1 MSELKGILKTRRD
14 FYAFLC
20 RMYLEEPARELADDL
35 VNERLFFP
43 DPKALE
49 LNADLSAGF
58 RELREFMERSKGK
71 TVAEL
76 QEELRDEY
84 TRLFI
89 LPHGHSVQPYE
100 SWWIDGKLMG
110 NSLLKVK
117 SEYREA
123 GIAKSRDYPELDD
136 HIAFELKFMQY
147 LCEEE
152 LSATDNNERMFECL
166 NLQKEFFDEHL
177 LKWVP
182 AFCDGL
188 YEWEMSKFFK
198 GIAKITKGFI
208 LLDTMV
214 IRELLET
221 M

>member
-1 MSELKGILKTRRD
+1 MSKTEEILKTRRD

-49 LNADLSAGF
+49 LNEDLSMGF
-58 RELREFMERSKGK
+58 LELREFVDRSRGK
-71 TVAEL
+71 TVDEL

-89 LPHGHSVQPYE
+89 GPHRLPVQPYE

-117 SEYREA
+117 NEYRKA
-123 GIAKSRDYPELDD
+123 GIAKSRDYAEPED

-152 LSATDNNERMFECL
+152 ISTMDNNERIAECL
-166 NLQKEFFDEHL
+166 KLQHKFLNEHL
-177 LKWVP
+177 LQWVP
-182 AFCDGL
+182 VFCDSL
-188 YEWEMSKFFK
+188 YECELSDFFK
-198 GIAKITKGFI
+198 GVAKITKGFI
-208 LLDTMV
+208 LLDAHV
-214 IRELLET
+214 IAELLE
-221 M
+221 ML